1 LDKISNLENYIFKI
15 MLKLYKENS
24 TSKIDKPL
32 ITNHIH
38 NYFQLFSQ
46 HIKKRIIIKTENP
59 SHLRKIFI
67 ELK

>member
-1 LDKISNLENYIFKI
+1 

-32 ITNHIH
+32 ITNYIH